1 MGGASRSDV
10 ADTVRLCQYRKAT
23 YQYRKATYQYRKVT
37 RGWPGVLSWA
47 RKHVCMFLAPVF
59 LAPALVK
66 PVRAEEKEEK
76 TEEDGGRVL

>member
-10 ADTVRLCQYRKAT
+10 ADTVRLC
-23 YQYRKATYQYRKVT
+23 QYRKVT